1 LALPVRETAVSY
13 FNVEKIDN
21 IQLNMFEDIAKKERL
36 VKAIDKV
43 NDRWGNFVITPARMM
58 GMDDIVLD
66 RIAFG
71 E

>member
-21 IQLNMFEDIAKKERL
+21 IQLNMFEDTTKKERL